1 VGRRNGE
8 QRGLTG
14 KREGRNGLAGKAI
27 VFYSAGFAGHSS
39 FSTRR
44 ECCAQFRSTLIYR
57 NVGAGAAGHVDCC
70 PPLRLPND
78 TPRTRANTAMPTS
91 LLQEASLYE
100 ILEVSPRARPAVIRA
115 AYRSLVLEY
124 HPDRN
129 GGDPEAAERMAV
141 INNAYAVLADP
152 LKRAQYDERLGLGA
166 IERRGNGRRSSPT
179 RTDAGKDRAALRR
192 FAFRPLE

>member
-1 VGRRNGE
+1 M
-8 QRGLTG
+8 
-14 KREGRNGLAGKAI
+14 
-27 VFYSAGFAGHSS
+27 FYSAGLARHSS
-39 FSTRR
+39 FLTRCEYR
-44 ECCAQFRSTLIYR
+44 AQSRSTLIYR
-57 NVGAGAAGHVDCC
+57 NVGAVAAGHVDCC

-129 GGDPEAAERMAV
+129 CGDPEAAERMAV

-152 LKRAQYDERLGLGA
+152 LQRAQYDQQLGMPA
-166 IERRGNGRRSSPT
+166 VERRGSGRSSNSA
-179 RTDAGKDRAALRR
+179 RTDAGKGRAALRP
-192 FAFRPLE
+192 FAFRPLD